1 MSEMETL
8 SLRIFGRD
16 LTLACPP
23 EEKDQL
29 INAAKLL
36 NDELDSIND
45 KNNALVIAGLSM
57 ASKLLNK
64 TSSNDNQSSVNN
76 QDIEKLIEKI
86 ESIL

>member
-57 ASKLLNK
+57 ASKLLIK
-64 TSSNDNQSSVNN
+64 TSSNDNQSSANN

-86 ESIL
+86 ESVL

>member
-45 KNNALVIAGLSM
+45 KNNARVIAGLSM

-64 TSSNDNQSSVNN
+64 TSSNDNQSSANN

-86 ESIL
+86 ESVL

>member
-29 INAAKLL
+29 IRAAKLL
-36 NDELDSIND
+36 NDELDGIGD
-45 KNNALVIAGLSM
+45 KNNALVIAGLTM
-57 ASKLLNK
+57 ASKLLSKPTENTDSALNNK
-64 TSSNDNQSSVNN
+64 
-76 QDIEKLIEKI
+76 DIEKLIQKI
-86 ESIL
+86 ESAL

>member
-29 INAAKLL
+29 MNAAKLL

-64 TSSNDNQSSVNN
+64 TSSNDNQSSANN

-86 ESIL
+86 ESVL

>member
-1 MSEMETL
+1 METL

-64 TSSNDNQSSVNN
+64 TSSNDNQSSANN

-86 ESIL
+86 ESVL

>member
-1 MSEMETL
+1 METL
-8 SLRIFGRD
+8 SLRISGRD

-64 TSSNDNQSSVNN
+64 TSSNDNQSSANN

-86 ESIL
+86 ESVL